1 MDRSND
7 HLYFYR
13 RNKLVTSIK
22 DAESI
27 SLLYGGYM
35 PLAEVGH
42 KDAAVAAGL
51 YGVDA
56 LNTIQS
62 NRQEKSKSYTA
73 FGFLHGSA
81 TPRTLLGFTGQ
92 YCQLNGI
99 YFLGNGYRAY
109 NPMLM
114 RFCSADAFSPFGKGG
129 INAYV
134 YCGSDPVNYSDPSG
148 RWRWLRKNLTR
159 LTGLSSKVKT
169 YDKGKTDG
177 HANGLAEGR
186 ADGLA
191 EGYANGLAEGH
202 ANGLAE
208 GRATGLAE
216 GRATGLAEG
225 RATGLDEGRQWGHEE
240 GFARATN
247 GKIQWNKWMMDPAYA
262 DQTLQQALDNAYQ
275 GVEPYKVATNYGG
288 RSNDVLHAI
297 YSLASGVRNNG
308 VTMEG
313 SLSYLLDG
321 GFGALRDPR
330 R

>member
-177 HANGLAEGR
+177 HANGLAEGH
-186 ADGLA
+186 AS
-191 EGYANGLAEGH
+191 GLAEGH

-208 GRATGLAE
+208 GRKKGIVE
-216 GRATGLAEG
+216 GRFQGHAKGFE
-225 RATGLDEGRQWGHEE
+225 EGRQWGHEE
-240 GFARATN
+240 GFTAATN
-247 GKIQWNKWMMDPAYA
+247 GRIQWDKWMMDPAYA

-275 GVEPYKVATNYGG
+275 GVEPYKVATSYGA
-288 RSNDVLHAI
+288 RSNDVLHEI
-297 YSLASGVRNNG
+297 YSLASGVRMTDK

-313 SLSYLLDG
+313 SLGYFLNG
-321 GFGALRDPR
+321 GFGAIRDPR